1 MLDWLKEILGEA
13 YSEEIDERVSK
24 EIGKAFVSKADFNAK
39 VKKAGEYEK
48 QISAQE
54 QELEA
59 LRASNVDAAAVQKQ
73 IDDLNKAHA
82 AEIEQIKLSQAVEK
96 ALVKAHA
103 HNPATVL
110 PLLQSFLKDAKL
122 DEHGDVEGLD
132 EQIQHLTDDNSTAF
146 LFDKSKQAAPD
157 VAGAEP
163 VHTGNINKAAAK
175 LPKDMSYDELCEY
188 LEENPN
194 AEL

>member
-122 DEHGDVEGLD
+122 DE
-132 EQIQHLTDDNSTAF
+132 QIQHLTDDNSTAF